1 LLSALGKLG
10 FDAEESGYT
19 GNYVTIKAPKKGDV
33 AGASKEFS
41 LKDGP
46 GEAAKVRQNIIDFV
60 ISNLGQDALLN
71 ADQAGVFGGTISSG
85 NVR

>member
-1 LLSALGKLG
+1 MLSALEKLG
-10 FDAEESGYT
+10 FDAEESGA
-19 GNYVTIKAPKKGDV
+19 GNYVTIKAPGTKDK

-46 GEAAKVRQNIIDFV
+46 GQAAKVRQNIIDFV

-71 ADQAGVFGGTISSG
+71 ADQAGVFGGTITSG